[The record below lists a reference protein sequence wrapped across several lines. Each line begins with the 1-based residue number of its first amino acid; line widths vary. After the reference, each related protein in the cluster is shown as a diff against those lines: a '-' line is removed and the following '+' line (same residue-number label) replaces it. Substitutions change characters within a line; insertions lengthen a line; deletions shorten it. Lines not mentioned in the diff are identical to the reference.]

1 MIVLDTNVISELT
14 RQTPDDRVLAWVD
27 GQDEMA
33 VATTTVA
40 ELLYGVA
47 RLPVGARKSKLADA
61 IRELTEVRLKDN
73 VIAFDRTAASHYAEI
88 VAGRG
93 RIGRPMGV
101 ADGQIAAICRAHGAA
116 LATRNVR
123 DFEETGITVINPWSA

>member
-14 RQTPDDRVLAWVD
+14 RQTPNDRVLVWVD

-88 VAGRG
+88 VAGRD
-93 RIGRPMGV
+93 RIGRPMAV
-101 ADGQIAAICRAHGAA
+101 ADGQIAAICRARGAA